1 MLISFLR
8 PDAPP
13 TSSKTD
19 DELRESIDNREYYL
33 PETVLNA
40 VAELQRRGHE
50 FSDEELQVINED
62 MQARMEIVAETTPS
76 FGIINDNYKNALV
89 EDPDAYEFYSRRVIK
104 VFTFFF
110 SPFLGAILMAINIW
124 KTKDYNGVML
134 VLFFGFGISVI
145 EKIIAGGLGL
155 GAGATIFFAFINASL
170 IDALFW
176 NRYIGNTTLYKARAY
191 WVPLII
197 GLLLSAFVVWSLFQL
212 KGVIK

>member
-19 DELRESIDNREYYL
+19 EELRESIDNRENYL

-50 FSDEELQVINED
+50 FSNEELQVISED
-62 MQARMEIVAETTPS
+62 MQARMEIVSGTTPA
-76 FGIINDNYKNALV
+76 FGIINDNYKDALV

-110 SPFLGAILMAINIW
+110 SAFFGAILMAINIG
-124 KTKDYNGVML
+124 KTKDYNGVVL
-134 VLFFGFGISVI
+134 VLVFGMGISVV
-145 EKIIAGGLGL
+145 EQVLAGAIGL

-176 NRYIGNTTLYKARAY
+176 NKYIGNTTLYKARAY
-191 WVPLII
+191 VVPLII
-197 GLLLSAFVVWSLFQL
+197 GLLLTAIVVWSMFQL
-212 KGVIK
+212 NGIVK